1 MNIQKEIT
9 SDDETRTWLSPEELD
24 YFRNLLIIKRSEAE
38 KEIDLIRES
47 MADRADSDAA
57 DHSSFAHHSG
67 DVGTDVENTNMN
79 YKLIEREK
87 KFIEQIDDALAR
99 IDNGTYGICQATGEP
114 ISRGRLKAV
123 PHTRYSIRA
132 KKLGLAGES

>member
-1 MNIQKEIT
+1 MDTQDTIAVDEKPRT
-9 SDDETRTWLSPEELD
+9 RLSDEELE
-24 YFRNLLIIKRSEAE
+24 YFKNLLLRKRSQAE
-38 KEIDLIRES
+38 KEISMIRDS
-47 MADRADSDAA
+47 MADRVDSDAA
-57 DHSSFAHHSG
+57 DHSSVAHHSG

-87 KFIEQIDDALAR
+87 KFIEQIDNALAR

-114 ISRGRLKAV
+114 ISRGRLEAV

-132 KKLGLAGES
+132 KTMGMDNGN